1 MKDLYEIKE
10 IPIDQI
16 EIPEKRV
23 SAEMDSSEME
33 SLKASIERFG
43 VFSEPIVYE
52 KDGKY
57 ILLAGKNRLEALK
70 EMGHKTVRV
79 KIFKGKLSN
88 GILLHLAENFARG
101 RISALEVYNYIKYI
115 HEEQGLDLK
124 EIAKITGM
132 SESKL
137 RTALKIGN
145 LPDEVK
151 EALLTGQINEAAA
164 LQIARL
170 KDPKDQLEVLRRAI
184 EFNLTGKELQKYI
197 DRAYFRLCDICKKK
211 VDEFEIIFKDTP
223 KELWICKECLEKEFP
238 RIAKIKKL
246 TEEKL
251 KELMESGEA
260 FKSLGEQTLHCEI
273 CDENKPAIS
282 FANVFICRNCNAKL
296 LRLMDQIKA
305 SIGKDL
311 KDLTLEEI
319 DRLLIKL

>member
-1 MKDLYEIKE
+1 MEYEIKE
-10 IPIDQI
+10 IPIA
-16 EIPEKRV
+16 EIKIPKKRV
-23 SAEMDSSEME
+23 SAGMDLSEME
-33 SLKASIERFG
+33 SLKASIQRFG
-43 VFSEPIVYE
+43 VFSEPIVCE

-70 EMGHKTVRV
+70 EMGRKTVRV

-124 EIAKITGM
+124 EIAKVTGM

-151 EALLTGQINEAAA
+151 EALITGQINEAVA

-170 KDPKDQLEVLRRAI
+170 KDPNEQLEVLRRAI
-184 EFNLTGKELQKYI
+184 EFNMTGTELQKYL
-197 DRAYFRLCDICKKK
+197 DRAYFHLCDVCKKQ
-211 VDEFEIIFKDTP
+211 VDHLEILFPNTP
-223 KELWICKECLEKEFP
+223 KEIWVCKECMEKQFP
-238 RIAKIKKL
+238 KIAKIKQL
-246 TEEKL
+246 TEERL
-251 KELMESGEA
+251 KEMLESGEA
-260 FKSLGEQTLHCEI
+260 FKSIAEQTLHCEV
-273 CDENKPAIS
+273 CDQNKPAIQ
-282 FANVFICRNCNAKL
+282 FANVFICRSCNAKL

-305 SIGKDL
+305 SINKDL
-311 KDLTLEEI
+311 GDLTLEEI